1 MVREGDSLSLLAMR
15 LLGDGDRWGEIYER
29 NRAVIGEDA
38 DLIAPGTELEVEVR
52 NDERHSH
59 NNNPVSGKKKPDVS
73 KKHGADDSVSGKS
86 LRGFWNNALT
96 IVRRKGNV
104 SHPDQNAERAAGTLG
119 WVKQGAAGGSVRL
132 HVET

>member
-52 NDERHSH
+52 
-59 NNNPVSGKKKPDVS
+59 K
-73 KKHGADDSVSGKS
+73 
-86 LRGFWNNALT
+86 
-96 IVRRKGNV
+96 
-104 SHPDQNAERAAGTLG
+104 
-119 WVKQGAAGGSVRL
+119 
-132 HVET
+132 